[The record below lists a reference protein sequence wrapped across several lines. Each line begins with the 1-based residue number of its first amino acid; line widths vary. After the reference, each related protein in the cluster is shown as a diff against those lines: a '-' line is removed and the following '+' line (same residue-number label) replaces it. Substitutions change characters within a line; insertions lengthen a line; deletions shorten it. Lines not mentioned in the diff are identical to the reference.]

1 MLRLLHRLGL
11 HLLRLL
17 HRLGLHLLLP
27 LHAALH
33 LLLMEGLNVLM
44 QLRLLLRIQ
53 HGEDLLTQRVRP
65 GLVPRASRRMLRGEL
80 VEQALNLLLLLRGE
94 IDAGQPFGPTL
105 VLRGSRSA
113 LALRLDGRLLD
124 DLGANRNR

>member
-1 MLRLLHRLGL
+1 MLRLLYLLGL

-17 HRLGLHLLLP
+17 HRLRLHLLLA

-33 LLLMEGLNVLM
+33 LLLMKRLNVLV
-44 QLRLLLRIQ
+44 QLRLLLRIE
-53 HGEDLLTQRVRP
+53 HREDLLTQRVRP
-65 GLVPRASRRMLRGEL
+65 GLVARASRGMLRGEL

-113 LALRLDGRLLD
+113 LGLRLYGRLLN
-124 DLGANRNR
+124 DLGANGNR